1 MTPANSIAC
10 ANNAMS
16 ESKIRTNLNVDPVW
30 SAYALADLAPQHAAF
45 CQWYHSAEG
54 VVLAYLG
61 LTPPVLFAA
70 GQTEDVV
77 ALVNQVPPGE
87 YQYTLL
93 PEHRFSL
100 EPMLSVQS
108 ELQMWRMS
116 YKGDSS
122 EIKSNPDAHRL
133 SEDDLDS
140 VITLFADHADQPDS
154 FHQRQ
159 LEGGPFYGAYHE
171 GELVAVAGVHVLS
184 ESASMAAI
192 GNVFTHPA
200 HRGQGF
206 GRSVSAQVIRELRR
220 LGIQTIV
227 LNVAKENRAA
237 LHMYQGLGFQ
247 VHCGYHEGLGK
258 LCPKT

>member
-1 MTPANSIAC
+1 MIPVNSIAC
-10 ANNAMS
+10 ANITMP
-16 ESKIRTNLNVDPVW
+16 ESKILEILYRDPIW

-45 CQWYHSAEG
+45 CRWYHSSEG

-61 LTPPVLFAA
+61 FTPPVLFAT
-70 GQTEDVV
+70 GQKEDVA
-77 ALVNQVPPGE
+77 ALTTQIPPGE

-93 PEHRFSL
+93 GEHRFSL

-116 YKGDSS
+116 FEGDTP
-122 EIKSNPDAHRL
+122 EINPSLDSRRL
-133 SEDDLDS
+133 SGDDLDS
-140 VITLFADHADQPDS
+140 VNSLFADHADRPDA
-154 FHQRQ
+154 FHPRQ
-159 LEGGPFYGAYHE
+159 LEEGPFYGAFYE
-171 GELVAVAGVHVLS
+171 KDLVAMAGVHVLS

-206 GRSVSAQVIRELRR
+206 GGEVSAQVIRRLRT

-227 LNVAKENRAA
+227 LNVAKKNVAA
-237 LHMYQGLGFQ
+237 VQMYQGLGFQ
-247 VHCGYHEGLGK
+247 THCGYYEGRGELHAK
-258 LCPKT
+258 P